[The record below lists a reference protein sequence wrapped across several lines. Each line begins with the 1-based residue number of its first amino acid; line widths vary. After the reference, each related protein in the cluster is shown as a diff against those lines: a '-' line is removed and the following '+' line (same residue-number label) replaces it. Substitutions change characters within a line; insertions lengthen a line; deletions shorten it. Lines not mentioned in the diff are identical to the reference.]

1 MPDLNRILQQEEDF
15 LDTSGEHKHD
25 EGVTSVG
32 KASCIMISQDHPC
45 VERIDPIKCVFPYQF
60 T

>member
-15 LDTSGEHKHD
+15 LDTNGEHKHD

-32 KASCIMISQDHPC
+32 KASCIMISQDHLC
-45 VERIDPIKCVFPYQF
+45 VERIDRIK
-60 T
+60 